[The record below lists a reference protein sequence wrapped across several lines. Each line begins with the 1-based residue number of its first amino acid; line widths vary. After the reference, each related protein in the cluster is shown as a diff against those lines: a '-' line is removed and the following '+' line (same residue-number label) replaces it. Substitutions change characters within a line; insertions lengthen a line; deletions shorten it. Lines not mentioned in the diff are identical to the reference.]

1 MIHKRKNILSKILDI
16 WLILNLSI
24 CINTSIL
31 KRKLMRKK
39 NLLVSLLRINPVK
52 KSLLLKILKRKDR
65 ILILV
70 SICIIKI
77 KVNTNG
83 LKMQI
88 WNCFLTL
95 TTITTLIIIT
105 KFKAKDITHKHQAL
119 IIKELSL
126 VLLANS
132 LNYNSHHPR
141 HSINK
146 KVVVGQK

>member
-1 MIHKRKNILSKILDI
+1 
-16 WLILNLSI
+16 
-24 CINTSIL
+24 
-31 KRKLMRKK
+31 MRKK

-88 WNCFLTL
+88 
-95 TTITTLIIIT
+95 
-105 KFKAKDITHKHQAL
+105 
-119 IIKELSL
+119 
-126 VLLANS
+126 
-132 LNYNSHHPR
+132 
-141 HSINK
+141 
-146 KVVVGQK
+146 